1 MKASTFQQE
10 TRETKKCRTE
20 TIEKY
25 DEATKIGICERANRM
40 RSLAVRKEK
49 DFFVRSERET

>member
-10 TRETKKCRTE
+10 TGETKKCRTE
-20 TIEKY
+20 TIEKD
-25 DEATKIGICERANRM
+25 DEATKIGICEPANLILC
-40 RSLAVRKEK
+40 LAVRKEK